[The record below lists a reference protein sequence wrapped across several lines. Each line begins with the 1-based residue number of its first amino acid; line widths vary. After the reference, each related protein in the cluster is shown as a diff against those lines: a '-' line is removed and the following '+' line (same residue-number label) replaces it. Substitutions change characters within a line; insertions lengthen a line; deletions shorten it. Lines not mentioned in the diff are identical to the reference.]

1 MSNNFS
7 DMSDKE
13 ISDSLAELFT
23 AKYYNVVEYFATSN
37 FIELEKTKEEVI
49 WETEDDIF
57 SLCQNPTAIKLI
69 KVNEYNLTYI
79 YEELAA
85 FVTGL
90 SLNPNPEIINI
101 LEKYLDCMSQE
112 NWESAL
118 KNPGASKLIE
128 KAKSYKGYKNF
139 KL

>member
-1 MSNNFS
+1 MSNYLSNQS
-7 DMSDKE
+7 N
-13 ISDSLAELFT
+13 SDSLSELFT
-23 AKYYNVVEYFATSN
+23 TEHYNVVEYFITSN

-69 KVNEYNLTYI
+69 KVNEYNLTDTD
-79 YEELAA
+79 EGLAA

>member
-1 MSNNFS
+1 MSNYLSNQS
-7 DMSDKE
+7 NT
-13 ISDSLAELFT
+13 DSLSELFT
-23 AKYYNVVEYFATSN
+23 AKHYNVVEYFITSN

-57 SLCQNPTAIKLI
+57 SLCQNPSAIKLI
-69 KVNEYNLTYI
+69 KVNEYNLTDTD
-79 YEELAA
+79 EGLAA

-118 KNPGASKLIE
+118 KNPGASKLIK
-128 KAKSYKGYKNF
+128 KAKSYKGDKNF